1 MSAGS
6 QFCFDGYR
14 LDLPNEQL
22 WCGPQTLPLTAKAL
36 RVLGVLV
43 AHAGHLVT
51 KDALFQAVWP
61 EAAVSDGV
69 LSNCIGELRKAL
81 GETAQ
86 APRFIQTVHR
96 RGYRFLAPVTV
107 LAPPAAAPAA
117 PARPGPPP
125 SSPAPALALPLPA
138 PPLAPLLVGRAT
150 EVAVLHQ
157 RLAQALG
164 GQRQVV
170 LLSGEA
176 G

>member
-22 WCGPQTLPLTAKAL
+22 WCGPQPLPLTAKAL

-69 LSNCIGELRKAL
+69 LSNGIGELRKAL

-86 APRFIQTVHR
+86 APRFIQTVYR

-107 LAPPAAAPAA
+107 PVPPVAAAGLA
-117 PARPGPPP
+117 GWDH
-125 SSPAPALALPLPA
+125 AL
-138 PPLAPLLVGRAT
+138 RASD
-150 EVAVLHQ
+150 AS
-157 RLAQALG
+157 R
-164 GQRQVV
+164 
-170 LLSGEA
+170 
-176 G
+176 

>member
-22 WCGPQTLPLTAKAL
+22 WCGPQPLPLTAKAL
-36 RVLGVLV
+36 RVLDVLV

-69 LSNCIGELRKAL
+69 LSNGIGELRKAL

-86 APRFIQTVHR
+86 APRFIQTVYR

-107 LAPPAAAPAA
+107 PVPPVAASVEPAL
-117 PARPGPPP
+117 PV
-125 SSPAPALALPLPA
+125 APALPLSPA
-138 PPLAPLLVGRAT
+138 PPLPPPLHACRCSLAVGPSWPLCA
-150 EVAVLHQ
+150 
-157 RLAQALG
+157 
-164 GQRQVV
+164 
-170 LLSGEA
+170 
-176 G
+176 